1 MAHAA
6 PEHDYHLVDP
16 SPWPL
21 LSSLAALIWCIGMV
35 VFFKGVASEDSGL
48 AFFFA
53 KGAWPILVGSIL
65 FAAYTMIGWWKDV
78 TAESR
83 AGDHTP
89 VVQIGLRYGMIMFI
103 MQEAMF
109 FVGWFWMF
117 FELGLFSKVRAAW
130 DQSVFTKDHVNYADS
145 MTGGLATVD
154 AWHLPLINTLILLL
168 SGTTVTWAHHALI
181 HGDRKAAKWGLF
193 LTLMLGAAF
202 TGFQALEYWELY
214 AHRGDEPWLDTNTY
228 GSIFIMATG
237 FHGFHVLIGTI
248 FLLVCYLR
256 LLAGGFTSE
265 KHFGFEAAAWYWHF
279 VDVVWIFLFAFV
291 YVLFAYSP
299 A

>member
-1 MAHAA
+1 MAHTA
-6 PEHDYHLVDP
+6 PEHDYHIIDP

-21 LSSLAALIWCIGMV
+21 LSSLGALIWCFGMV
-35 VFFKGVASEDSGL
+35 IFFAGLTPAESGT

-53 KGAWPILVGSIL
+53 KGAWPILVIGTLFSI
-65 FAAYTMIGWWKDV
+65 YTMIGWWRDV

-103 MQEAMF
+103 MQEVMF

-117 FELGLFSKVRAAW
+117 FELGLFHKVRAAW
-130 DQSVFTKDHVNYADS
+130 NQDIFTTDAAAFGDS

-154 AWHLPLINTLILLL
+154 PWHLPLINTLILLL

-193 LTLMLGAAF
+193 LTLILGAAF
-202 TGFQALEYWELY
+202 TLVQATEYLY
-214 AHRGDEPWLDTNTY
+214 MFNNQDKYGWFDVNAY
-228 GSIFIMATG
+228 GSIFIFATG

-256 LLAGGFTSE
+256 LLSGGFTPE

-279 VDVVWIFLFAFV
+279 VDVVWIFLFAFI
-291 YVLFAYSP
+291 YVLFAYTP

>member
-1 MAHAA
+1 MAGAV
-6 PEHDYHLVDP
+6 EHDYHLINP

-21 LSSLAALIWCIGMV
+21 VSSMAALVWCFGMV
-35 VFFKGVASEDSGL
+35 IFFKGLTPADSGA
-48 AFFFA
+48 AFFLA
-53 KGAWPILVGSIL
+53 KGAWPILAFGIL
-65 FAAYTMIGWWKDV
+65 FASYAMFAWWKDV

-117 FELGLFSKVRAAW
+117 FELGLFHKLRAGWDSSVIENPEAW
-130 DQSVFTKDHVNYADS
+130 EKSL
-145 MTGGLATVD
+145 TGGLHTVD
-154 AWHLPLINTLILLL
+154 PWNLPLINTLVLLL

-181 HGDRKAAKWGLF
+181 HGNRKEAKWGLG
-193 LTLMLGAAF
+193 LTVLLGIAF
-202 TGFQALEYWELY
+202 TALQALEYFELFT
-214 AHRGDEPWLDTNTY
+214 HRDAGEPWFDVNAY
-228 GSIFIMATG
+228 GSIFIFATG

-248 FLLVCYLR
+248 FLLVCWGR
-256 LLAGGFTSE
+256 LMSGGMTAK

-291 YVLFAYSP
+291 YVLFRYQGGH
-299 A
+299 